1 MRLCG
6 VTFLIL
12 LGLVYA
18 EEEEEKCDNDLFCA
32 PDFGSFGGDTVLGL
46 CMSFVGNFV
55 NSVGYILQKIGY
67 RKLMVA
73 QETDPEATILKEP
86 IWVIGFITYAVGS
99 LTHGAALGFASQAL
113 LVPMEGVT
121 LVANAFLA
129 PIFLGEKLGRN
140 ELIGSAVCCVGIV
153 ITVLFGPN
161 GEQDFTTDDLLEFY
175 ISVQFIVYGCLQ
187 GGGGVVAWVLLQG
200 VQVLNKE
207 DGIEYDGTD
216 GTMQQPR
223 ARRSALLHVAI
234 AGVLAAFNVL
244 FLKTVSTVFLNSPEP
259 AAERFASP
267 WPYMF
272 LVLFVLC
279 NVAMEIWKQRA
290 LQQFESVYI
299 VPVFQAALIVLAVL
313 TGGVYFKEFNE
324 MKPFNLVIFGV
335 GLGTVAAGV
344 FFLALEQ
351 ESKLGKMIRDKVL
364 PMLRIA
370 RAFGGNEFSAA
381 SFAAAVDAGKGDAT
395 IYPVQESQE
404 PAGSYHRPPRTV
416 EMALSLGLAMGGSK
430 NPSRNNSRAGSQAG
444 SRRPSQA
451 GSPAPEMHHPKH
463 IDVAQ
468 SSPASEEPKEDAD
481 HKLTLT
487 PRENIGIGPQ
497 SAVRLA
503 PLPDT
508 PDVKQF
514 APPPETPD
522 AKQEDME

>member
-1 MRLCG
+1 M
-6 VTFLIL
+6 
-12 LGLVYA
+12 
-18 EEEEEKCDNDLFCA
+18 
-32 PDFGSFGGDTVLGL
+32 
-46 CMSFVGNFV
+46 
-55 NSVGYILQKIGY
+55 
-67 RKLMVA
+67 
-73 QETDPEATILKEP
+73 
-86 IWVIGFITYAVGS
+86 
-99 LTHGAALGFASQAL
+99 
-113 LVPMEGVT
+113 T

-140 ELIGSAVCCVGIV
+140 ELIGSAVCCVGII

-175 ISVQFIVYGCLQ
+175 ITVQFIVYGCLQ
-187 GGGGVVAWVLLQG
+187 GGGGVVSWVLLQG
-200 VQVLNKE
+200 VQLLNEK
-207 DGIEYDGTD
+207 DGIVYDGTD

-223 ARRSALLHVAI
+223 ARRSALLHTAI

-267 WPYMF
+267 WPYIF
-272 LVLFVLC
+272 LVLFILC

-335 GLGTVAAGV
+335 GLTTVAAGV
-344 FFLALEQ
+344 FCLALEQ
-351 ESKLGKMIRDKVL
+351 ESKLGKIIRDKVM

-370 RAFGGNEFSAA
+370 RAFGGNKMT
-381 SFAAAVDAGKGDAT
+381 FAAAVDSSKGNAT
-395 IYPVQESQE
+395 IYPVQESEE
-404 PAGSYHRPPRTV
+404 PAGSHHRALRPV
-416 EMALSLGLAMGGSK
+416 EMGLGFSMGGSK
-430 NPSRNNSRAGSQAG
+430 QVSRNNSKAG
-444 SRRPSQA
+444 SRRPSHA
-451 GSPAPEMHHPKH
+451 ASPAPEMHHPKH
-463 IDVAQ
+463 IDIAQ
-468 SSPASEEPKEDAD
+468 PSPASEEPKEDVAD
-481 HKLTLT
+481 KSTLT
-487 PRENIGIGPQ
+487 PRENIGIGPT

-522 AKQEDME
+522 MKQEDIE